1 MCFNVN
7 RRESTIYL
15 LRGIHARFMKI
26 YVLWVLNVNR
36 RKSII
41 NLCAQH
47 LCDIYVDLRSK
58 RAVRVSPW
66 LNIFNGK
73 TDIINRF
80 L

>member
-1 MCFNVN
+1 MVDCVFN
-7 RRESTIYL
+7 I
-15 LRGIHARFMKI
+15 
-26 YVLWVLNVNR
+26 NR

-80 L
+80 LQVIRGRFLAVGGFPGNFAL